1 MNGRKNNLTNSSKF
15 FFPLTVT
22 KQEPKNNKDCRQKP
36 RALCFREQRCHD
48 SVFFCQRSVTA
59 NAKGPGPPRYKG
71 QNQWSFGKTDGK
83 PLADQWAGWRG
94 EEPGGGG
101 PAERHHII
109 CVTTSS
115 SRHHHVPSSVWWAT
129 KKPPEL
135 QQPGQYRSD
144 FPETTSKPE
153 RRSQNVQRHRSKQPR
168 THISLTN
175 ECTQKRKQR
184 HGGYGQLILHSPT
197 SNCKVKLLFTG
208 EHSLSAS

>member
-101 PAERHHII
+101 AGWASPHHLRHHQ
-109 CVTTSS
+109 
-115 SRHHHVPSSVWWAT
+115 
-129 KKPPEL
+129 
-135 QQPGQYRSD
+135 QQPPPPRPLFCLMSD
-144 FPETTSKPE
+144 KKASGAAAAG
-153 RRSQNVQRHRSKQPR
+153 S
-168 THISLTN
+168 ISLRLPRNHFQARET
-175 ECTQKRKQR
+175 EPKCTTAQIKTTT
-184 HGGYGQLILHSPT
+184 HTH
-197 SNCKVKLLFTG
+197 
-208 EHSLSAS
+208 LSY

>member
-115 SRHHHVPSSVWWAT
+115 SRRHHHVPSSVWWAT
-129 KKPPEL
+129 KKPPESQRDGAKKYNGTDQNNHAHTSLLLMSVHKRESRDTGVTGSSFFTHRL
-135 QQPGQYRSD
+135 QTVKWNCYSLGSIHSQPLK
-144 FPETTSKPE
+144 FA
-153 RRSQNVQRHRSKQPR
+153 
-168 THISLTN
+168 
-175 ECTQKRKQR
+175 
-184 HGGYGQLILHSPT
+184 
-197 SNCKVKLLFTG
+197 F
-208 EHSLSAS
+208 